1 MSTPVPQAASAFAL
15 ATVRTGQPVRVGGLE
30 RMSAEGAHVVG
41 HNLHK
46 TGEAQIPL
54 RPAGRTVLEGLA
66 HRVQVP
72 YVRSEGAQVARLAVE
87 LHPSDELGGYQ
98 TVAVSL
104 PSGASMIDDGDLDG
118 STLLY
123 NPAGGRTTPREL
135 VAWIDVSGV
144 TAGTLT
150 DAVEL
155 TVTPSAKG
163 AGVRRA
169 TVTESPLAAF
179 AVGASEPVV
188 DGAAVRTGRLV
199 AESWTQDVFT
209 VMVAGRAGYR
219 QHWCV
224 SGLESDDVT
233 GAATTPHWSREA
245 STLGAIDWLGATD
258 PAFYFAPR
266 ALYGSATSGAW
277 KARVRYRTSN
287 GTACELRIYVE
298 AGDISGAA
306 WVGAGSGVV
315 THTITLPG
323 TSNAW
328 AWLDQAVTIP
338 VDGPLVRVS
347 IEAKGPGVGQL
358 LSLGCIALI
367 EAEL

>member
-66 HRVQVP
+66 HRVQIP

-87 LHPSDELGGYQ
+87 LHGSDELADSQ
-98 TVAVSL
+98 TIAVSL
-104 PSGASMIDDGDLDG
+104 PSGASMIDDGGLDG
-118 STLLY
+118 STVLY

-150 DAVEL
+150 DVVQL
-155 TVTPSAKG
+155 TVTPTSKG
-163 AGVRRA
+163 AGVARA
-169 TVTESPLAAF
+169 SIMESPLAAF
-179 AVGASEPVV
+179 TVGGSEPCV

-199 AESWTQDVFT
+199 VDGWAQRTFT
-209 VMVAGRAGYR
+209 VMAAGRAGYR
-219 QHWCV
+219 QHWAV
-224 SGLESDDVT
+224 SGLESDNTT
-233 GAATTPHWSREA
+233 GAGSTPHWSREA

-266 ALYGSATSGAW
+266 ALYGSATAGSW
-277 KARVRYRTSN
+277 QARVRYRVSN
-287 GTACELRIYVE
+287 STACELRLYVE
-298 AGDISGAA
+298 AGTITAAA

-315 THTITLPG
+315 THTVTLPG
-323 TSNAW
+323 TSGSW
-328 AWLDQAVTIP
+328 AWIDQAVTIP
-338 VDGPLVRVS
+338 VDGPLVRVYA
-347 IEAKGPGVGQL
+347 EAKGPGSGQL
-358 LSLGCIALI
+358 LSLGCVALV

>member
-30 RMSAEGAHVVG
+30 RMSAESAFVVG

-72 YVRSEGAQVARLAVE
+72 YVRSEGAQVVRLAVE
-87 LHPSDELGGYQ
+87 MHPSDELGGYQ

-118 STLLY
+118 TTQLF

-150 DAVEL
+150 DVVQL
-155 TVTPSAKG
+155 TVTPGAKG

-169 TVTESPLAAF
+169 TVMESPLAAF
-179 AVGASEPVV
+179 AVGGSEPVV

-199 AESWTQDVFT
+199 AEAWTQDVFT
-209 VMVAGRAGYR
+209 VMAAGRAGYR

-233 GAATTPHWSREA
+233 GASSTPHWSREA
-245 STLGAIDWLGATD
+245 STLGAIDWLGASS
-258 PAFYFAPR
+258 PAWYFAPR
-266 ALYGSATSGAW
+266 ALYGTATSGSW
-277 KARVRYRTSN
+277 RARVRYRTSN
-287 GTACELRIYVE
+287 ATACELRLYVE
-298 AGDISGAA
+298 AGDIVAAA

-315 THTITLPG
+315 THTVTLPG
-323 TSNAW
+323 TSGSW

-338 VDGPLVRVS
+338 VDGPLVRLYA
-347 IEAKGPGVGQL
+347 EAKGPGAGQL
-358 LSLGCIALI
+358 LSLGCVALV

>member
-15 ATVRTGQPVRVGGLE
+15 ATVRTGRSVRTGGLT
-30 RMSAEGAHVVG
+30 RLVDEGAFVVG

-54 RPAGRTVLEGLA
+54 RPAGRTVLVGLA
-66 HRVQVP
+66 HRVQIP

-87 LHPSDELGGYQ
+87 LHGSNELADSQ
-98 TVAVSL
+98 TIAVSL
-104 PSGASMIDDGDLDG
+104 PSGASMIDDGGLDG
-118 STLLY
+118 STVLY

-150 DAVEL
+150 DVVQL
-155 TVTPSAKG
+155 TVTPTSKG
-163 AGVRRA
+163 AGVARA
-169 TVTESPLAAF
+169 SIMESPLAAF
-179 AVGASEPVV
+179 TVGGSEPCV

-199 AESWTQDVFT
+199 VDGWAQETFT
-209 VMVAGRAGYR
+209 VMAAGRAGYR
-219 QHWCV
+219 QHWAV
-224 SGLESDDVT
+224 SGLESDNTT
-233 GAATTPHWSREA
+233 GAGSTPHWSREA

-266 ALYGSATSGAW
+266 ALYGSATAGSW
-277 KARVRYRTSN
+277 QARVRYRVSN
-287 GTACELRIYVE
+287 GTACEARLYVE
-298 AGDISGAA
+298 AGDLVAGA

-315 THTITLPG
+315 THTVTLPG
-323 TSNAW
+323 TSGSW
-328 AWLDQAVTIP
+328 AWLDQSATIP
-338 VDGPLVRVS
+338 VDGPLVR
-347 IEAKGPGVGQL
+347 ITTEAKGPGSGQL
-358 LSLGCIALI
+358 LSLSCVALV